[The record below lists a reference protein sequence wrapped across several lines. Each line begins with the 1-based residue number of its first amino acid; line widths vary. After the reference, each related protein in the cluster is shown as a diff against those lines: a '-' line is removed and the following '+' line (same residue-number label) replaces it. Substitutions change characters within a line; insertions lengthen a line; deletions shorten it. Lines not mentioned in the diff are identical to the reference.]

1 MSVFIFKSYTLFRFI
16 NVWKKGYYLRKI
28 AGFLFEH
35 KIKVIILYTAILI
48 VSLLLMPLVRV
59 NYDLS
64 KYLPKN
70 SNTQK
75 AIDILEEEFHNPGN
89 AEIIVENVAINRGM
103 TIKELI
109 KSIEGVSNVL
119 WLDDFT
125 DIAQPQEYM
134 EASVRDQWYKDGNA
148 LYMVE
153 FNDGNYG
160 KLTSSAIKTIISSIS
175 ETTIIRGVA
184 ADSYRIQNVLNREIF
199 GIFLII
205 IILCILIL
213 ILNSSSWIE
222 HFLYLTVLGV
232 SVIINSGTNAF
243 FDNISFI
250 TQGISAVLQLAISM
264 GYTFLL
270 LHSFNEEKE
279 KESDIKKVILKA
291 MTNTISTIFV
301 CSLTAIAGFLALT
314 TMKYGIGTDIGLVL
328 AKGII
333 INFICVITLMPVLLL
348 LTHNQQVKTK
358 HKNILPSFK
367 RFSKLTIKYRFI
379 IIILVLILIIPA
391 LMAQKNISFIYGDSS
406 NIGDGQAAEQQKI
419 SNTFG
424 IYNPIILIVKAGDI
438 LSENDLT
445 SELEKL
451 PSLHSVQGLG
461 TMASDGIPQEFLPEA
476 DSNRFVSENYNKIIV
491 NLNIEGENDLVF
503 KAVNDINILT
513 ESYYKTG
520 EWYSVGI
527 PTIISDI
534 KSTVSHDNLTVYMF
548 SIIFIG
554 IIILIFF
561 RSFSLPII
569 MILVIQF
576 SMLINMSIS
585 YFTGSK
591 LTYIGYIIISALQ
604 LGTTINYAIL
614 IIKRY
619 LVFRSFQ
626 TTKTAVYMA
635 IKTGGSSVLFSAL
648 ILTITGIAI
657 GFLSKI
663 SSIRDIGFLIGRGAF
678 ISGIMV
684 LVLLPPLLFIC
695 DPLIKFTTLGIK
707 KKEIPKVEIIEDE
720 DEKGH
725 RYKK

>member
-1 MSVFIFKSYTLFRFI
+1 M
-16 NVWKKGYYLRKI
+16 
-28 AGFLFEH
+28 
-35 KIKVIILYTAILI
+35 
-48 VSLLLMPLVRV
+48 
-59 NYDLS
+59 
-64 KYLPKN
+64 
-70 SNTQK
+70 
-75 AIDILEEEFHNPGN
+75 
-89 AEIIVENVAINRGM
+89 
-103 TIKELI
+103 
-109 KSIEGVSNVL
+109 
-119 WLDDFT
+119 
-125 DIAQPQEYM
+125 
-134 EASVRDQWYKDGNA
+134 
-148 LYMVE
+148 
-153 FNDGNYG
+153 
-160 KLTSSAIKTIISSIS
+160 
-175 ETTIIRGVA
+175 
-184 ADSYRIQNVLNREIF
+184 
-199 GIFLII
+199 
-205 IILCILIL
+205 
-213 ILNSSSWIE
+213 
-222 HFLYLTVLGV
+222 
-232 SVIINSGTNAF
+232 IINSGTNAF

-445 SELEKL
+445 SELDKL
-451 PSLHSVQGLG
+451 PSIHSVQGLG

-503 KAVNDINILT
+503 KVVNDINILT

-591 LTYIGYIIISALQ
+591 LTYIGYIIVSALQ